1 MGRSG
6 DREQE
11 AGEESGAKEPGQKEP
26 GQVTRLFVTAAL
38 GDGAEIEL
46 DEDATHYLRN
56 VLRLAPGERVGL
68 FNGRDGEWSAELT
81 GLSKRA
87 ARLQLRERTR
97 AQSRESDLWL
107 VFAPIKRQRIDIL
120 AEKATE
126 LGVAALLP
134 VFTARTV
141 MTRVNL
147 DRLAAHAKEAAEQ
160 TERLTVPVIREPR
173 TLDKLLAEW
182 PASRR
187 LLVCAEAGPAR
198 PILDA
203 LGELTRDVR
212 NRTQSWAIMTGPE
225 GGFTASELDALG
237 KLPFVTPVGL
247 GPRILRADTAAIAA
261 LAIWQA
267 LVGDGRD
274 RPPSR

>member
-1 MGRSG
+1 MAQKP
-6 DREQE
+6 DQEREE
-11 AGEESGAKEPGQKEP
+11 GEEPGQREP
-26 GQVTRLFVTAAL
+26 GQVTRLFVTQAL
-38 GDGAEIEL
+38 GPASEIEL
-46 DEDATHYLRN
+46 DADATHYLRN
-56 VLRLAPGERVGL
+56 VLRLEPGERVGL
-68 FNGRDGEWSAELT
+68 FNGRDGEWSAEIV
-81 GLSKRA
+81 GLAKRS

-97 AQSRESDLWL
+97 LQTAEPDLWL

-120 AEKATE
+120 VEKATE
-126 LGVAALLP
+126 LGATALMP
-134 VFTARTV
+134 VFTRRTV

-147 DRLAAHAKEAAEQ
+147 ERLAAHAKEAAEQ
-160 TERLTVPVIREPR
+160 TERLTVPVIREPQS
-173 TLDKLLAEW
+173 LDKMLAEW
-182 PASRR
+182 PSERR

-198 PILDA
+198 PMVDA
-203 LGELTRDVR
+203 LAELTRDVK

-225 GGFTASELDALG
+225 GGFSPSELDALG

-261 LAIWQA
+261 LACWQA

>member
-1 MGRSG
+1 MGRG
-6 DREQE
+6 RDQERE
-11 AGEESGAKEPGQKEP
+11 AGEESDAKEP
-26 GQVTRLFVTAAL
+26 GQVTRLFVTAVL
-38 GDGAEIEL
+38 GAGAEIEL
-46 DEDATHYLRN
+46 DGDATHYLRN
-56 VLRLAPGERVGL
+56 VLRLAPGEWVGL

-81 GLSKRA
+81 SLSKRA
-87 ARLQLRERTR
+87 ARLQLREQVRV
-97 AQSRESDLWL
+97 QNIEPDLWL

-120 AEKATE
+120 VEKATE
-126 LGVAALLP
+126 LGATALLP

-160 TERLTVPVIREPR
+160 SERLTVPVIREPQSF
-173 TLDKLLAEW
+173 DKLLAEW
-182 PASRR
+182 PPSRR

-198 PILDA
+198 PMVDA

-212 NRTQSWAIMTGPE
+212 NRTESWAIMTGPE

-261 LAIWQA
+261 LASWQA

>member
-1 MGRSG
+1 MGRG
-6 DREQE
+6 RDQEQD
-11 AGEESGAKEPGQKEP
+11 ASKESGAKEP

-38 GDGAEIEL
+38 VDNAEIEL

-68 FNGRDGEWSAELT
+68 FNGRDGEWSAELVS
-81 GLSKRA
+81 LSKRA

-97 AQSRESDLWL
+97 AQILEPDLWL

-120 AEKATE
+120 VEKATE
-126 LGVAALLP
+126 LGAVALLP

-160 TERLTVPVIREPR
+160 TERLTVPVIREPQSFDR
-173 TLDKLLAEW
+173 LLAEW

-187 LLVCAEAGPAR
+187 LLVCAETGPAR
-198 PILDA
+198 PMVDA
-203 LGELTRDVR
+203 LGELTRDVK
-212 NRTQSWAIMTGPE
+212 NRTRSWAIMTGPE
-225 GGFTASELDALG
+225 GGFTPSELDALG

-261 LAIWQA
+261 LASWQA

>member
-1 MGRSG
+1 MNRSRNR
-6 DREQE
+6 D
-11 AGEESGAKEPGQKEP
+11 EEREP
-26 GQVTRLFVTAAL
+26 GQVTRLFVAPALAA
-38 GDGAEIEL
+38 DAEIEL
-46 DEDATHYLRN
+46 DEEATHYLRH
-56 VLRLAPGERVGL
+56 VLRLEAGDRVGL
-68 FNGRDGEWSAELT
+68 FNGRDGEWSAEIL

-87 ARLQLRERTR
+87 TRLALREQTR
-97 AQSRESDLWL
+97 AQKAEPDLWL

-126 LGVAALLP
+126 LGVTALLP
-134 VFTARTV
+134 VFTQRTV

-160 TERLTVPVIREPR
+160 TERLTVPVIREPQS
-173 TLDKLLAEW
+173 LDKMLQTW
-182 PASRR
+182 PQKRR
-187 LLVCAEAGPAR
+187 LLLCAEAGPAR
-198 PILDA
+198 PLVDA
-203 LGELTRDVR
+203 LAELTRGRDVR
-212 NRTQSWAIMTGPE
+212 NRNESWAIMTGPE
-225 GGFTASELDALG
+225 GGFTPSELDALG

-261 LAIWQA
+261 LACWQA

>member
-1 MGRSG
+1 MAQKP
-6 DREQE
+6 DQEREE
-11 AGEESGAKEPGQKEP
+11 GEESGQREASQREP
-26 GQVTRLFVTAAL
+26 GQVTRLFVTQAVGLAS
-38 GDGAEIEL
+38 EIEL
-46 DEDATHYLRN
+46 DADAAHYLRN
-56 VLRLAPGERVGL
+56 VLRLEPGERVGL
-68 FNGRDGEWSAELT
+68 FNGRDGEWSAEIV
-81 GLSKRA
+81 GLAKRS

-97 AQSRESDLWL
+97 LQTAEPDLWL

-120 AEKATE
+120 VDKATE
-126 LGVAALLP
+126 LGATALMP
-134 VFTARTV
+134 VFTRRTV

-147 DRLAAHAKEAAEQ
+147 ERLAAHAKEAAEQ
-160 TERLTVPVIREPR
+160 TERLTVPVIREPQS
-173 TLDKLLAEW
+173 LDKMLADW
-182 PASRR
+182 PSERR

-198 PILDA
+198 PMVDA
-203 LGELTRDVR
+203 LAELTRDVK

-225 GGFTASELDALG
+225 GGFSPSELDALG

-261 LAIWQA
+261 LACWQA